1 MEAVADGGGLPP
13 SSFERTGWVDVSHL
27 IEAACADLQDGELIH
42 GENFSLFAAMS
53 ALEVGDG
60 EIVFQSLTTI
70 MDPKMDSGM
79 ESVGYRSV
87 EEAIGDGAAPVNL
100 DVQSTIDIERTS
112 SHALLHSYCRII
124 HATCNALISAVSDAR
139 THEEEDLFVMAYG
152 LPMKK
157 EGDEKCLSVLNSVEE
172 TINRQL
178 RASKAPSSKKKILEG
193 EESLQTNPDLE
204 EGYCKAILSR
214 LRFHEIFDVSIL
226 AQHFFHVLGCMRKPR
241 GTGLELAR
249 KHIVSCLAE
258 LARVRK
264 SSEYL
269 TSTSYLP
276 HGDDLEEK
284 TTASGCNAVG
294 FDVNINCRMLAPTPP
309 RAIKILSWKKAI
321 EYFEKLLHSLDVI
334 CSLHL
339 DQMLEGVLHF
349 VVQFQ
354 LSQPDLVARSYM
366 QLLLVQDGKLFGR
379 DPIIDV
385 ISRAAA
391 LPELS
396 KNQEFQ
402 KTEFVVQLGKLVVN
416 LLKVLCTNAAWQRR
430 KLGKILQDWSVT
442 SVQLELALEKEY
454 KEVSNV
460 SFDENSFID
469 LSKRLLAWAEEQT
482 YWIASRFL
490 VLGFELE
497 LYSSSEYCMVYWQL
511 EIAQLKIVYNS
522 DNSPNRQYVLHR
534 IVYIFRPN
542 TIDDSICQPPQDIFP
557 AKRKGKKKRDFSKE
571 AARDAQISSS
581 ILLLQC
587 YICLSEGL
595 AMMLAALSNEHK
607 AFQPPNAFN
616 TEEEGVMKDNYFRDV
631 QRISTLLRSRIP
643 EDSEK
648 LTEIRQIEQV
658 AEHNRI
664 AVNVINQARSYGSSL
679 RVSFEF
685 SQHPFFAVAVVK
697 RS

>member
-53 ALEVGDG
+53 ALE
-60 EIVFQSLTTI
+60 I

-100 DVQSTIDIERTS
+100 DVQSTIDVMDHLLACEATWHKGHSLAQTVYSCIYLLQIERTS

-152 LPMKK
+152 LPMKR

-214 LRFHEIFDVSIL
+214 LRFRK
-226 AQHFFHVLGCMRKPR
+226 HFFHVLGCMRKPR

-264 SSEYL
+264 SSELL

-385 ISRAAA
+385 ISRAAV

-396 KNQEFQ
+396 KNLEFQ

-454 KEVSNV
+454 K
-460 SFDENSFID
+460 
-469 LSKRLLAWAEEQT
+469 
-482 YWIASRFL
+482 RFQMYHL
-490 VLGFELE
+490 
-497 LYSSSEYCMVYWQL
+497 M
-511 EIAQLKIVYNS
+511 
-522 DNSPNRQYVLHR
+522 R
-534 IVYIFRPN
+534 IHSLIF
-542 TIDDSICQPPQDIFP
+542 Q
-557 AKRKGKKKRDFSKE
+557 KGS
-571 AARDAQISSS
+571 
-581 ILLLQC
+581 
-587 YICLSEGL
+587 
-595 AMMLAALSNEHK
+595 
-607 AFQPPNAFN
+607 
-616 TEEEGVMKDNYFRDV
+616 
-631 QRISTLLRSRIP
+631 
-643 EDSEK
+643 
-648 LTEIRQIEQV
+648 
-658 AEHNRI
+658 
-664 AVNVINQARSYGSSL
+664 
-679 RVSFEF
+679 
-685 SQHPFFAVAVVK
+685 
-697 RS
+697 